1 MAPSERM
8 RKHRGRKTM
17 GRKLWLTTS
26 AAVLLWAGAAQAQ
39 QAAPQQPDPQDKAVA
54 VDDVV
59 VTAERRTTNLQ
70 ETAVAATVLSGDSLD
85 DRGVFSLEQLQFV
98 APSTTVQNFG
108 QGNYFNVRG
117 IGKSEPTTAIG
128 VGVTT
133 YRDGV
138 PTFPGYFQ
146 TEPYYDIGSV
156 ELLRG
161 PQGTFAG
168 TNATGGAVFIT
179 SKNPDFTGVNGYVM
193 GQVGNF
199 DNLKVQGAVNIPL
212 TDALAARFAVNSEQ
226 RGSFHNITGPY
237 RGSPGEV
244 ESNSVRASFL
254 WTPTPALRVLLKGD
268 YNSLDFGGYP
278 ADPALATNDPFK
290 ITANGPHS
298 GEDETARVSLNVSY
312 VLDNGITLRS
322 ITGYQDGISEFST
335 DLDGASLLNNTFYDR
350 VEEQVWSQ
358 EFNIVSPDNQRLTW
372 LLGAFWQQDEVTFPV
387 TTFPQGAYHVGFPEG
402 VIDYY
407 IFGETPKETKAV
419 FGQISYD
426 ISDRLQIQL
435 GARWSESTSTNEN
448 VYTTY
453 PAFGLTLLQ
462 NDEVTAEKTTGKLSL
477 NYKVDDN
484 NFVYGFVANG
494 FKMGGLNAPNF
505 YVPASAFG
513 PEDVVDYEVGWKST
527 LFDGRVRTQL
537 GAYYMTYEGFQVV
550 VGDPAVPL
558 FSSIVNVADE
568 TVLMGV
574 EASAQVRLDQWT
586 VDVGAAASHSELG
599 AFFAADPRAPRTG
612 TCNAVT
618 GPASVNCLNL
628 DGNSQTYAPEF
639 TFNIG
644 VQYDFALGNGA
655 TLSPRIDF
663 AHIGEAWT
671 TIFNKEALGDR
682 LEARNLV
689 NLLLSYKTG
698 DWTVAGYALNA
709 TDQTYIA
716 AVNSGLRYAGPP
728 RQYGLNLTRTF

>member
-1 MAPSERM
+1 
-8 RKHRGRKTM
+8 M

-26 AAVLLWAGAAQAQ
+26 AAVLLWTGAAQAQ
-39 QAAPQQPDPQDKAVA
+39 DAAPQTTDDQDATSLGE
-54 VDDVV
+54 VV

-70 ETAVAATVLSGDSLD
+70 ETAVAATVLSGESLD

-138 PTFPGYFQ
+138 PAFPGYFQ

-179 SKNPDFTGVNGYVM
+179 SRNPDFSGVNGYVM
-193 GQVGNF
+193 GQIGNY
-199 DNLKVQGAVNIPL
+199 DHLKFQGAVNVPL
-212 TDALAARFAVNSEQ
+212 TDNLAARFAVNSEQ
-226 RGSFHNITGPY
+226 RSSFHDITGTY
-237 RGSPGEV
+237 SGSPGEV
-244 ESNSVRASFL
+244 DMNSVRASVL
-254 WTPTPALRVLLKGD
+254 WTPTDALRVLVKAD

-278 ADPALATNDPFK
+278 ADPSRATNDPFE

-298 GEDETARVSLNVSY
+298 GKDETARVSLNVSY
-312 VLDNGITLRS
+312 VLDNGVTLRS

-335 DLDGASLLNNTFYDR
+335 DLDGTSALNNTFYDR
-350 VEEQVWSQ
+350 VEEEVWSQ

-372 LLGAFWQQDEVTFPV
+372 LLGAFWQHDDVVFPV

-426 ISDRLQIQL
+426 VSDRLQIQL
-435 GARWSESTSTNEN
+435 GARWSESTSTNDD

-453 PAFGLTLLQ
+453 PAFGLVLFQ
-462 NDEVTAEKTTGKLSL
+462 DSEVTAEKTTGKLSI

-484 NFVYGFVANG
+484 NFVYGFVATG

-505 YVPASAFG
+505 YVPPRDFG
-513 PEDVVDYEVGWKST
+513 PEDVIDYEIGWKST
-527 LFDGRVRTQL
+527 MFDGRVRTQL
-537 GAYYMTYEGFQVV
+537 GAYYMVYEGFQVAI
-550 VGDPAVPL
+550 GDPEYPL
-558 FSSIVNVADE
+558 FSSIMNVEDE
-568 TVLMGV
+568 TVLMGI
-574 EASAQVRLDQWT
+574 EGSAQIRVDDWT
-586 VDVGAAASHSELG
+586 VDVGAAVSNSELG
-599 AFFAADPRAPRTG
+599 TFYAADPRLTRTG
-612 TCNAVT
+612 VCDANT
-618 GPASVNCLNL
+618 GPTSANCQNL
-628 DGNSQTYAPEF
+628 SGNRQSYAPEL

-644 VQYDFALGNGA
+644 VQYDFHLPNGA
-655 TLSPRIDF
+655 VLSPRMDY
-663 AHIGEAWT
+663 AHIGESYT
-671 TIFNKEALGDR
+671 TIFNNEALGDE

-689 NLLLSYKTG
+689 NLLLSYKTD
-698 DWTVAGYALNA
+698 DWTLAAYALNA

-716 AVNSGLRYAGPP
+716 SINAGLRYAGPP
-728 RQYGLNLTRTF
+728 RQFGVNLTRTF

>member
-1 MAPSERM
+1 
-8 RKHRGRKTM
+8 M

-26 AAVLLWAGAAQAQ
+26 AAVLLWTGAAQAQ
-39 QAAPQQPDPQDKAVA
+39 DAASQTPDDQDATSLGE
-54 VDDVV
+54 VV

-70 ETAVAATVLSGDSLD
+70 ETAVAATVLSGESLD

-138 PTFPGYFQ
+138 PAFPGYFQ

-179 SKNPDFTGVNGYVM
+179 SRNPDFSGVNGYVM
-193 GQVGNF
+193 GQIGNY
-199 DNLKVQGAVNIPL
+199 DHLKFQGAVNVPL
-212 TDALAARFAVNSEQ
+212 TDTLAARFAVNSEQ
-226 RGSFHNITGPY
+226 RSSFHDITGAY
-237 RGSPGEV
+237 SGSPGEV
-244 ESNSVRASFL
+244 DMNSVRASVL
-254 WTPTPALRVLLKGD
+254 WTPTDALRVLVKAD

-278 ADPALATNDPFK
+278 ADPSRATNDPFE

-298 GEDETARVSLNVSY
+298 GKDETARVSLNVSY
-312 VLDNGITLRS
+312 VLDNGVTLRS

-335 DLDGASLLNNTFYDR
+335 DLDGTSALNNTFYDR
-350 VEEQVWSQ
+350 VEEEVWSQ

-372 LLGAFWQQDEVTFPV
+372 LLGAFWQHDDVVFPV

-407 IFGETPKETKAV
+407 IFGETPKETRAV

-435 GARWSESTSTNEN
+435 GARWSESTSTNDD

-453 PAFGLTLLQ
+453 PAFGLVLFQ
-462 NDEVTAEKTTGKLSL
+462 DSEVTAEKTTGKLSI

-484 NFVYGFVANG
+484 NFVYGFVATG

-505 YVPASAFG
+505 YVPPRDFG
-513 PEDVVDYEVGWKST
+513 PEDVIDYEIGWKST
-527 LFDGRVRTQL
+527 MFDGRVRTQL
-537 GAYYMTYEGFQVV
+537 GAYYMVYEGFQVAI
-550 VGDPAVPL
+550 GDPEYPL
-558 FSSIVNVADE
+558 FSSIMNVEDE
-568 TVLMGV
+568 TVLMGI
-574 EASAQVRLDQWT
+574 EGSAQIRVDDWT
-586 VDVGAAASHSELG
+586 VDVGAAVSNSELG
-599 AFFAADPRAPRTG
+599 TFYAADPRLTRTG
-612 TCNAVT
+612 VCDANT
-618 GPASVNCLNL
+618 GPTSANCQNL
-628 DGNSQTYAPEF
+628 SGNRQSYAPEL

-644 VQYDFALGNGA
+644 VQYDFHLPNGA
-655 TLSPRIDF
+655 VLSPRMDY
-663 AHIGEAWT
+663 AHIGESYT
-671 TIFNKEALGDR
+671 TIFNNEALGDE

-689 NLLLSYKTG
+689 NLLLSYKTD
-698 DWTVAGYALNA
+698 DWTLAAYALNA

-716 AVNSGLRYAGPP
+716 SINAGLRYAGPP
-728 RQYGLNLTRTF
+728 RQFGVNLTRTF

>member
-1 MAPSERM
+1 
-8 RKHRGRKTM
+8 M

-26 AAVLLWAGAAQAQ
+26 AAVLLWTGAAQAQ
-39 QAAPQQPDPQDKAVA
+39 DAATAQTDQQDEATTLGE
-54 VDDVV
+54 VV
-59 VTAERRTTNLQ
+59 VTAERRTSNLQ
-70 ETAVAATVLSGDSLD
+70 ETAVAATVLSGESLD

-98 APSTTVQNFG
+98 APSTTVQNYG
-108 QGNYFNVRG
+108 QGNFFNVRG
-117 IGKSEPTTAIG
+117 IGKSEATTAIG

-138 PTFPGYFQ
+138 PVFPGYFQ
-146 TEPYYDIGSV
+146 TEPYYDIGGV

-179 SKNPDFTGVNGYVM
+179 SRNPDFTGVNGYVM
-193 GQVGNF
+193 GQVGNY
-199 DNLKVQGAVNIPL
+199 DNLKFQGAVNLPI
-212 TDALAARFAVNSEQ
+212 TDTLAIRLAANSEQ
-226 RGSFHNITGPY
+226 RSSFHDITGPY
-237 RGSPGEV
+237 SGDPGDIDM
-244 ESNSVRASFL
+244 NSVRASLL
-254 WTPTPALRVLLKGD
+254 WMPTDSLRILLKGD

-278 ADPALATNDPFK
+278 ADPALATNDPFD

-298 GEDETARVSLNVSY
+298 GKDETARVSLNVSY

-322 ITGYQDGISEFST
+322 ITGYQDGISVFST
-335 DLDGASLLNNTFYDR
+335 DLDGTSALNNTFYDR
-350 VEEQVWSQ
+350 VEEDVWSQ

-372 LLGAFWQQDEVTFPV
+372 LVGAFWQQDQVTFPV

-402 VIDYY
+402 VLDYY

-435 GARWSESTSTNEN
+435 GARWSESTSRNEN

-462 NDEVTAEKTTGKLSL
+462 NDEVTAEKTTGKLSV
-477 NYKVDDN
+477 NYKIDEN
-484 NFVYGFVANG
+484 NFLYGFVATG

-505 YVPASAFG
+505 YVPASSFG
-513 PEDVVDYEVGWKST
+513 PEDVVDYEIGWKST
-527 LFDGRVRTQL
+527 MFGGRVRTQL
-537 GAYYMTYEGFQVV
+537 GAYYMTYEGFQVI

-568 TVLMGV
+568 TVLMGL
-574 EASAQVRLDQWT
+574 EASAQARINDWT
-586 VDVGAAASHSELG
+586 IDVGAALSKSELG
-599 AFFAADPRAPRTG
+599 EFYAADPRIARSG
-612 TCNAVT
+612 TCNAET
-618 GPASVNCLNL
+618 GPASPNCLNL
-628 DGNSQTYAPEF
+628 DGHTQGYAPEF

-644 VQYDFALGNGA
+644 VQYDVHLPNGA
-655 TLSPRIDF
+655 TLSPRMDY
-663 AHIGEAWT
+663 AHIAESWT
-671 TIFNKEALGDR
+671 SIFNNEALGDR

-689 NLLLSYKTG
+689 NLLLSYKT
-698 DWTVAGYALNA
+698 DNWTLAGYVHNA

-716 AVNSGLRYAGPP
+716 AVNAGLRYAGPP
-728 RQYGLNLTRTF
+728 RQFGVNLTRTF

>member
-1 MAPSERM
+1 
-8 RKHRGRKTM
+8 M

-39 QAAPQQPDPQDKAVA
+39 DAASQKT
-54 VDDVV
+54 DDRQEATEVGEVV

-70 ETAVAATVLSGDSLD
+70 ETPVAATVLSGDSLD

-138 PTFPGYFQ
+138 PVFPGYFQ

-179 SKNPDFTGVNGYVM
+179 SRNPDFSGLNGYVM
-193 GQVGNF
+193 GQVGNY
-199 DNLKVQGAVNIPL
+199 DNLKVQGAINLPL
-212 TDALAARFAVNSEQ
+212 TDTLAARFAMNTEKRS
-226 RGSFHNITGPY
+226 SFHDITGPY
-237 RGSPGEV
+237 RGHPGDV
-244 ESNSVRASFL
+244 DMNSARASFL

-268 YNSLDFGGYP
+268 YNKLDFGGYP
-278 ADPALATNDPFK
+278 ADPALSTNDPFE

-298 GEDETARVSLNVSY
+298 GVDETGRVSLNVSY
-312 VLDNGITLRS
+312 VFDSGITLRS

-335 DLDGASLLNNTFYDR
+335 DLDGTSALNNTFYDR
-350 VEEQVWSQ
+350 VEEEVWSQ
-358 EFNIVSPDNQRLTW
+358 EINLVSPDNQRLTW
-372 LLGAFWQQDEVTFPV
+372 LLGAFWQQDDVVFPGGA
-387 TTFPQGAYHVGFPEG
+387 FPEGAYHVGFPEG
-402 VIDYY
+402 VVDYY

-419 FGQISYD
+419 FGQVSYD
-426 ISDRLQIQL
+426 VSDRLQVQL
-435 GARWSESTSTNEN
+435 GARWSESTSTNDD

-453 PAFGLTLLQ
+453 PAFGLILFQ
-462 NDEVTAEKTTGKLSL
+462 DSEVTAEKTTGKLSI
-477 NYKVDDN
+477 NYKVNDD

-505 YVPASAFG
+505 YVPPRDFG
-513 PEDVVDYEVGWKST
+513 PEDVVDYELGWKST
-527 LFDGRVRTQL
+527 MADGRVRTQL
-537 GAYYMTYEGFQVV
+537 GAYYMVYEGFQVAI
-550 VGDPAVPL
+550 GDPEYPL
-558 FSSIVNVADE
+558 FSSIMNVADQ
-568 TVLMGV
+568 TVLMGL
-574 EASAQVRLDQWT
+574 EASAQIRLDDWT
-586 VDVGAAASHSELG
+586 VDVGGAVSKSELG
-599 AFFAADPRAPRTG
+599 EFYAADPRVARTG
-612 TCNAVT
+612 LCDAST
-618 GPASVNCLNL
+618 GPASANCLNL
-628 DGNSQTYAPEF
+628 SGNSQSYAPEL

-644 VQYDFALGNGA
+644 VQYDFHLPNGA
-655 TLSPRIDF
+655 SLSPRVDY
-663 AHIGEAWT
+663 AHIGESYT
-671 TIFNKEALGDR
+671 TIFNNAALGDQ

-698 DWTVAGYALNA
+698 DWTLAAYALNA

-716 AVNSGLRYAGPP
+716 AVNSGLRYAGAP
-728 RQYGLNLTRTF
+728 RQFGVNLTKAF

>member
-1 MAPSERM
+1 MS
-8 RKHRGRKTM
+8 
-17 GRKLWLTTS
+17 RKLGITTS
-26 AAVLLWAGAAQAQ
+26 FAVLLWAGAVHAQE
-39 QAAPQQPDPQDKAVA
+39 APEQEVTQ

-70 ETAVAATVLSGDSLD
+70 ETAVAATVLSGEDLEE
-85 DRGVFSLEQLQFV
+85 RGVATLEQLQFV

-108 QGNYFNVRG
+108 QGNFFNVRG

-138 PTFPGYFQ
+138 PVFPGYFQ

-168 TNATGGAVFIT
+168 TNATGGAVFIAAR
-179 SKNPDFTGVNGYVM
+179 NPDFSGVNGYVM
-193 GQVGNF
+193 GQVGNY
-199 DNLKVQGAVNIPL
+199 DNVKLQGAVNVPL
-212 TDALAARFAVNSEQ
+212 TETLAVRFATNVES
-226 RGSFHNITGPY
+226 RDSFHDITGPY
-237 RGSPGEV
+237 TGTPGDV
-244 ESNSVRASFL
+244 RSNSLRASLL

-268 YNSLDFGGYP
+268 YNHLDFGGYP
-278 ADPALATNDPFK
+278 ADPALATNDPFE

-335 DLDGASLLNNTFYDR
+335 DLDGTSALNNTFYDR
-350 VEEQVWSQ
+350 VEEEVWSQ
-358 EFNIVSPDNQRLTW
+358 EFNIVSPDGQRLSW
-372 LLGAFWQQDEVTFPV
+372 VLGAFWQYDDVVFPV
-387 TTFPQGAYHVGFPEG
+387 TTFPEGAYHVGFPEG

-419 FGQISYD
+419 FGQLSYD
-426 ISDRLQIQL
+426 ISDRLQIQV
-435 GARWSESTSTNEN
+435 GARWSESTSTNDN

-453 PAFGLTLLQ
+453 PAFGLVLLQ
-462 NDEVTAEKTTGKLSL
+462 NDEVTAEKTTGKVSV
-477 NYKVDDN
+477 NWKVDDN
-484 NFVYGFVANG
+484 NFVYGFVATG

-513 PEDVVDYEVGWKST
+513 PEDVVDYEIGWKST
-527 LFDGRVRTQL
+527 MFDGRVRTQL
-537 GAYYMTYEGFQVV
+537 GAYYMTYEGFQVI

-558 FSSIVNVADE
+558 FSSIVNVPDD
-568 TVLMGV
+568 TVLMGL
-574 EASAQVRLDQWT
+574 EGSAQMVFGPWQ
-586 VDVGAAASHSELG
+586 VDVGGSVSSSELG
-599 AFFAADPRAPRTG
+599 DFYAADPRAPRTG
-612 TCNAVT
+612 VCNSVT
-618 GPASVNCLNL
+618 GPASVNCLQL
-628 DGNSQTYAPEF
+628 GGNEQSYAPEV
-639 TFNIG
+639 TFNAG
-644 VQYDFALGNGA
+644 VEYEWVMADGA
-655 TLSPRIDF
+655 TLTPRIDYS
-663 AHIGEAWT
+663 HIGESWT
-671 TIFNKEALGDR
+671 SIFNNEARGDR

-689 NLLLSYKTG
+689 NLRLTYQRD
-698 DWTVAGYALNA
+698 DWTLAAYAVNA

-716 AVNSGLRYAGPP
+716 AINAGLRYAGPP
-728 RQYGLNLTRTF
+728 RQFGLNLTRTF

>member
-1 MAPSERM
+1 
-8 RKHRGRKTM
+8 M

-26 AAVLLWAGAAQAQ
+26 AAVLLWTGAAQAQ
-39 QAAPQQPDPQDKAVA
+39 NAAPQTPDDQDATSLGE
-54 VDDVV
+54 VV

-70 ETAVAATVLSGDSLD
+70 ETAVAATVLSGESLD

-138 PTFPGYFQ
+138 PAFPGYFQ

-179 SKNPDFTGVNGYVM
+179 SRNPDFSGVNGYVM
-193 GQVGNF
+193 GQIGNY
-199 DNLKVQGAVNIPL
+199 DHLKFQGAVNVPL
-212 TDALAARFAVNSEQ
+212 TDTLAARFAVNSEQ
-226 RGSFHNITGPY
+226 RSSFHDITGAY
-237 RGSPGEV
+237 SGSPGEV
-244 ESNSVRASFL
+244 DMNSVRASVL
-254 WTPTPALRVLLKGD
+254 WTPTDALRVLVKAD

-278 ADPALATNDPFK
+278 ADPSRATNDPFE

-298 GEDETARVSLNVSY
+298 GKDETARVSLNVSY
-312 VLDNGITLRS
+312 VLDNGVTLRS

-335 DLDGASLLNNTFYDR
+335 DLDGTSALNNTFYDR
-350 VEEQVWSQ
+350 VEEEVWSQ

-372 LLGAFWQQDEVTFPV
+372 LLGAFWQHDDVVFPV

-407 IFGETPKETKAV
+407 IFGETPKETRAV

-435 GARWSESTSTNEN
+435 GARWSESTSTNDD

-453 PAFGLTLLQ
+453 PAFGLVLFQ
-462 NDEVTAEKTTGKLSL
+462 DSEVTAEKTTGKLSI

-484 NFVYGFVANG
+484 NFVYGFVATG

-505 YVPASAFG
+505 YVPPRDFG
-513 PEDVVDYEVGWKST
+513 PEDVIDYEIGWKST
-527 LFDGRVRTQL
+527 MFDGRVRTQL
-537 GAYYMTYEGFQVV
+537 GAYYMVYEGFQVAI
-550 VGDPAVPL
+550 GDPEYPL
-558 FSSIVNVADE
+558 FSSIMNVEDE
-568 TVLMGV
+568 TVLMGI
-574 EASAQVRLDQWT
+574 EGSAQIRVDDWT
-586 VDVGAAASHSELG
+586 VDVGAAVSNSELG
-599 AFFAADPRAPRTG
+599 TFYAADPRLTRTG
-612 TCNAVT
+612 VCDANT
-618 GPASVNCLNL
+618 GPTSANCQNL
-628 DGNSQTYAPEF
+628 SGNRQSYAPEL

-644 VQYDFALGNGA
+644 VQYDFHLPNGA
-655 TLSPRIDF
+655 VLSPRMDY
-663 AHIGEAWT
+663 AHIGESYT
-671 TIFNKEALGDR
+671 TIFNNEALGDE

-689 NLLLSYKTG
+689 NLLLSYKTD
-698 DWTVAGYALNA
+698 DWTLAAYALNA

-716 AVNSGLRYAGPP
+716 SINAGLRYAGPP
-728 RQYGLNLTRTF
+728 RQFGVNLTRTF

>member
-1 MAPSERM
+1 
-8 RKHRGRKTM
+8 M

-26 AAVLLWAGAAQAQ
+26 AAVLLWTGAAQAQ
-39 QAAPQQPDPQDKAVA
+39 DAAPQTADDQDATSLGE
-54 VDDVV
+54 VV

-70 ETAVAATVLSGDSLD
+70 ETAVAATVLSGESLD

-138 PTFPGYFQ
+138 PAFPGYFQ

-179 SKNPDFTGVNGYVM
+179 SRNPDFSGVNGYVM
-193 GQVGNF
+193 GQIGNY
-199 DNLKVQGAVNIPL
+199 DHLKFQGAVNVPL
-212 TDALAARFAVNSEQ
+212 TDNLAARFAVNSEQ
-226 RGSFHNITGPY
+226 RSSFHDITGAY
-237 RGSPGEV
+237 SGSPGEV
-244 ESNSVRASFL
+244 DMNSVRASVL
-254 WTPTPALRVLLKGD
+254 WTPTDALRVLVKAD

-278 ADPALATNDPFK
+278 ADPSRATNDPFE

-298 GEDETARVSLNVSY
+298 GKDETARVSLNVSY
-312 VLDNGITLRS
+312 VLDNGVTLRS

-335 DLDGASLLNNTFYDR
+335 DLDGTSALNNTFYDR
-350 VEEQVWSQ
+350 VEEEVWSQ

-372 LLGAFWQQDEVTFPV
+372 LLGAFWQYDDVVFPV

-407 IFGETPKETKAV
+407 IFGETPKETRAV

-426 ISDRLQIQL
+426 VSDRLQIQL
-435 GARWSESTSTNEN
+435 GARWSESTSTNDD

-453 PAFGLTLLQ
+453 PAFGLVLFQ
-462 NDEVTAEKTTGKLSL
+462 DSEVTAEKTTGKLSI
-477 NYKVDDN
+477 NYKIDDN
-484 NFVYGFVANG
+484 NFVYGFVATG

-505 YVPASAFG
+505 YVPPRDFG
-513 PEDVVDYEVGWKST
+513 PENVIDYEIGWKST
-527 LFDGRVRTQL
+527 MFDGRVRTQL
-537 GAYYMTYEGFQVV
+537 GAYYMVYEGFQVAI
-550 VGDPAVPL
+550 GDPEYPL
-558 FSSIVNVADE
+558 FSSIMNVEDE
-568 TVLMGV
+568 TVLMGI
-574 EASAQVRLDQWT
+574 EGSAQIRVDDWT
-586 VDVGAAASHSELG
+586 VDVGAAVSNSELG
-599 AFFAADPRAPRTG
+599 TFYAADPRLTRTG
-612 TCNAVT
+612 VCDANT
-618 GPASVNCLNL
+618 GPTSANCQNL
-628 DGNSQTYAPEF
+628 SGNRQSYAPEL

-644 VQYDFALGNGA
+644 VQYDFHLPNGA
-655 TLSPRIDF
+655 VLSPRMDY
-663 AHIGEAWT
+663 AHIGESYT
-671 TIFNKEALGDR
+671 TIFNNEALGDE

-689 NLLLSYKTG
+689 NLLLSYKTD
-698 DWTVAGYALNA
+698 DWTLAAYALNA

-716 AVNSGLRYAGPP
+716 SINAGLRYAGPP
-728 RQYGLNLTRTF
+728 RQFGVNLTRTF

>member
-1 MAPSERM
+1 
-8 RKHRGRKTM
+8 M

-39 QAAPQQPDPQDKAVA
+39 DATPQSTDQQADVA
-54 VDDVV
+54 SLGEVV

-70 ETAVAATVLSGDSLD
+70 ETAVAATVLSGESLD

-108 QGNYFNVRG
+108 QGNFFNVRG

-138 PTFPGYFQ
+138 PVFPGYFQ
-146 TEPYYDIGSV
+146 TEPYYDIGAV

-179 SKNPDFTGVNGYVM
+179 SRNPDFSGVNGYVM
-193 GQVGNF
+193 GQVGNY
-199 DNLKVQGAVNIPL
+199 DNLKFQGAVNVPI
-212 TDALAARFAVNSEQ
+212 TDTLAARFAVNSEQ
-226 RGSFHNITGPY
+226 RSSFHEITGPY
-237 RGSPGEV
+237 KGSPGDV
-244 ESNSVRASFL
+244 DMNSVRASFL

-298 GEDETARVSLNVSY
+298 GKDVTARVSLNVSY
-312 VLDNGITLRS
+312 VFDNGITLRS

-335 DLDGASLLNNTFYDR
+335 DLDGASALNNTFYDR
-350 VEEQVWSQ
+350 VEEDVWSQ
-358 EFNIVSPDNQRLTW
+358 EINLVSPDNQRLTW
-372 LLGAFWQQDEVTFPV
+372 LLGAFWQQDNVTFPV

-402 VIDYY
+402 VVDYY
-407 IFGETPKETKAV
+407 IFGETPKETTAV
-419 FGQISYD
+419 FGQVSYD

-435 GARWSESTSTNEN
+435 GARWSESTSRNDN

-477 NYKVDDN
+477 NYKIDDN
-484 NFVYGFVANG
+484 NFVYGFVATG

-505 YVPASAFG
+505 YVPASSFG
-513 PEDVVDYEVGWKST
+513 PEDVIDYELGWKST
-527 LFDGRVRTQL
+527 LFGGRVRTQL

-574 EASAQVRLDQWT
+574 EASAQVRVDDWT
-586 VDVGAAASHSELG
+586 VDVGAAVSKSELG
-599 AFFAADPRAPRTG
+599 EFYAADPRVARSG
-612 TCNAVT
+612 TCNATT
-618 GPASVNCLNL
+618 GPATANCLNL
-628 DGNSQTYAPEF
+628 DGNTQSYAPEF

-644 VQYDFALGNGA
+644 VQYDFQLPNGA
-655 TLSPRIDF
+655 TLSPRMDY

-671 TIFNKEALGDR
+671 SIFNNRALGDR
-682 LEARNLV
+682 LEARDLV
-689 NLLLSYKTG
+689 NLMLSYKTD
-698 DWTVAGYALNA
+698 DWTVAAYAHNA

-716 AVNSGLRYAGPP
+716 AVNAGLRYAGPP
-728 RQYGLNLTRTF
+728 RQFGINLMKTF

>member
-1 MAPSERM
+1 
-8 RKHRGRKTM
+8 M

-26 AAVLLWAGAAQAQ
+26 AAVLLWTGAAQAQ
-39 QAAPQQPDPQDKAVA
+39 DAAPQTADDQDATSLGE
-54 VDDVV
+54 VV

-70 ETAVAATVLSGDSLD
+70 ETAVAATVLSGESLD

-138 PTFPGYFQ
+138 PAFPGYFQ

-179 SKNPDFTGVNGYVM
+179 SRNPDFSGVNGYVM
-193 GQVGNF
+193 GQIGNY
-199 DNLKVQGAVNIPL
+199 DHLKFQGAVNVPL
-212 TDALAARFAVNSEQ
+212 TDNLAARFAVNSEQ
-226 RGSFHNITGPY
+226 RSSFHDITGAY
-237 RGSPGEV
+237 SGSPGEV
-244 ESNSVRASFL
+244 DMNSVRASVL
-254 WTPTPALRVLLKGD
+254 WTPTDALRVLVKAD

-278 ADPALATNDPFK
+278 ADPSRATNDPFE

-298 GEDETARVSLNVSY
+298 GKDETARVSLNVSY
-312 VLDNGITLRS
+312 VLDNGVTLRS

-335 DLDGASLLNNTFYDR
+335 DLDGTSALNNTFYDR
-350 VEEQVWSQ
+350 VEEEVWSQ

-372 LLGAFWQQDEVTFPV
+372 LLGAFWQYDDVVFPV

-407 IFGETPKETKAV
+407 IFGETPKETRAV

-426 ISDRLQIQL
+426 VSDRLQIQL
-435 GARWSESTSTNEN
+435 GARWSESTSTNDD

-453 PAFGLTLLQ
+453 PAFGLVLFQ
-462 NDEVTAEKTTGKLSL
+462 DSEVTAEKTTGKLSI

-484 NFVYGFVANG
+484 NFVYGFVATG

-505 YVPASAFG
+505 YVPPRDFG
-513 PEDVVDYEVGWKST
+513 PEDVIDYEIGWKST
-527 LFDGRVRTQL
+527 MFDGRVRTQL
-537 GAYYMTYEGFQVV
+537 GAYYMVYEGFQVAI
-550 VGDPAVPL
+550 GDPEYPL
-558 FSSIVNVADE
+558 FSSIMNVEDE
-568 TVLMGV
+568 TVLMGI
-574 EASAQVRLDQWT
+574 EGSAQIRVDDWT
-586 VDVGAAASHSELG
+586 VDVGAAVSNSELG
-599 AFFAADPRAPRTG
+599 TFYAADPRLTRTG
-612 TCNAVT
+612 VCDANT
-618 GPASVNCLNL
+618 GPTSANCQNL
-628 DGNSQTYAPEF
+628 SGNRQSYAPEL

-644 VQYDFALGNGA
+644 VQYDFHLPNGA
-655 TLSPRIDF
+655 VLSPRMDY
-663 AHIGEAWT
+663 AHIGESYT
-671 TIFNKEALGDR
+671 TIFNNEALGDE

-689 NLLLSYKTG
+689 NLLLSYKTD
-698 DWTVAGYALNA
+698 DWTLAAYALNA

-716 AVNSGLRYAGPP
+716 SINAGLRYAGPP
-728 RQYGLNLTRTF
+728 RQFGVNLTRTF

>member
-1 MAPSERM
+1 
-8 RKHRGRKTM
+8 M

-26 AAVLLWAGAAQAQ
+26 AAVLLWTGAAQAQ
-39 QAAPQQPDPQDKAVA
+39 DAAPQTTDDQDATSLGE
-54 VDDVV
+54 VV

-70 ETAVAATVLSGDSLD
+70 ETAVAATVLSGESLD

-138 PTFPGYFQ
+138 PAFPGYFQ

-179 SKNPDFTGVNGYVM
+179 SRNPDFSGVNGYVM
-193 GQVGNF
+193 GQIGNY
-199 DNLKVQGAVNIPL
+199 DHLKFQGAVNVPL
-212 TDALAARFAVNSEQ
+212 TDNLAARFAVNSEQ
-226 RGSFHNITGPY
+226 RSSFHDITGAY
-237 RGSPGEV
+237 SGSPGEV
-244 ESNSVRASFL
+244 DMNSVRASVL
-254 WTPTPALRVLLKGD
+254 WTPTDALRVLVKAD

-278 ADPALATNDPFK
+278 ADPSRATNDPFE

-298 GEDETARVSLNVSY
+298 GKDETARVSLNVSY
-312 VLDNGITLRS
+312 VLDNGVTLRS

-335 DLDGASLLNNTFYDR
+335 DLDGTSALNNTFYDR
-350 VEEQVWSQ
+350 VEEEVWSQ

-372 LLGAFWQQDEVTFPV
+372 LLGAFWQHDDVVFPV

-426 ISDRLQIQL
+426 VSDRLQIQL
-435 GARWSESTSTNEN
+435 GARWSESTSTNDD

-453 PAFGLTLLQ
+453 PAFGLVLFQ
-462 NDEVTAEKTTGKLSL
+462 DSEVTAEKTTGKLSI

-484 NFVYGFVANG
+484 NFVYGFVATG

-505 YVPASAFG
+505 YVPPRDFG
-513 PEDVVDYEVGWKST
+513 PEDVIDYEIGWKST
-527 LFDGRVRTQL
+527 MFDGRVRTQL
-537 GAYYMTYEGFQVV
+537 GAYYMVYEGFQVAI
-550 VGDPAVPL
+550 GDPEYPL
-558 FSSIVNVADE
+558 FSSIMNVEDE
-568 TVLMGV
+568 TVLMGI
-574 EASAQVRLDQWT
+574 EGSAQIRVDDWT
-586 VDVGAAASHSELG
+586 VDVGAAVSNSELG
-599 AFFAADPRAPRTG
+599 TFYAADPRLTRTG
-612 TCNAVT
+612 VCDANT
-618 GPASVNCLNL
+618 GPTSANCQNL
-628 DGNSQTYAPEF
+628 SGNRQSYAPEL

-644 VQYDFALGNGA
+644 VQYDFHLPNGA
-655 TLSPRIDF
+655 VLSPRMDY
-663 AHIGEAWT
+663 AHIGESYT
-671 TIFNKEALGDR
+671 TIFNNEALGDE

-689 NLLLSYKTG
+689 NLLLSYKTD
-698 DWTVAGYALNA
+698 DWTLAAYALNA

-716 AVNSGLRYAGPP
+716 SINAGLRYAGPP
-728 RQYGLNLTRTF
+728 RQFGVNLTRTF

>member
-1 MAPSERM
+1 
-8 RKHRGRKTM
+8 M

-39 QAAPQQPDPQDKAVA
+39 NAQQPANDQDSTSLGE
-54 VDDVV
+54 VV

-70 ETAVAATVLSGDSLD
+70 ETAVAATVLSGESLD

-108 QGNYFNVRG
+108 QGNFFNVRG

-138 PTFPGYFQ
+138 PVFPGYFQ

-179 SKNPDFTGVNGYVM
+179 SRNPDFSGVNGYVM
-193 GQVGNF
+193 GQVGNY
-199 DNLKVQGAVNIPL
+199 DNLKFQGAVNVPL
-212 TDALAARFAVNSEQ
+212 SDTLAARFAVNSEQ
-226 RGSFHNITGPY
+226 RGSFHEITGPY

-244 ESNSVRASFL
+244 ESNSARASFL

-268 YNSLDFGGYP
+268 YNNLDFGGYP
-278 ADPALATNDPFK
+278 ADPALATNDPFR

-298 GEDETARVSLNVSY
+298 GRDETARVSLNVSY

-335 DLDGASLLNNTFYDR
+335 DLDGTSALNNTFYDR
-350 VEEQVWSQ
+350 VEEEVWSQ

-372 LLGAFWQQDEVTFPV
+372 LLGAFWQYDDVVFPV

-402 VIDYY
+402 VVDYY
-407 IFGETPKETKAV
+407 IFGETPKETTAV

-426 ISDRLQIQL
+426 ISDRLQVQL
-435 GARWSESTSTNEN
+435 GARWSESTSTNDD

-453 PAFGLTLLQ
+453 PAFGLILFQ
-462 NDEVTAEKTTGKLSL
+462 DSEVTARKTTGKLSV
-477 NYKVDDN
+477 NYKVNDD
-484 NFVYGFVANG
+484 NFVYGFVATG

-505 YVPASAFG
+505 YVPPRSFG
-513 PEDVVDYEVGWKST
+513 PEDVVDYEIGWKST
-527 LFDGRVRTQL
+527 MLGGRLRTQL
-537 GAYYMTYEGFQVV
+537 GAYYMVYEGFQVAI
-550 VGDPAVPL
+550 GDPEYPL
-558 FSSIVNVADE
+558 FSSIMNVADD
-568 TVLMGV
+568 TVLKGI
-574 EASAQVRLDQWT
+574 EASAQFRSNDWT
-586 VDVGAAASHSELG
+586 VDVGAAISQSELG
-599 AFFAADPRAPRTG
+599 TFYAADPRVARTG
-612 TCNAVT
+612 LCNANT
-618 GPASVNCLNL
+618 GPASANCLNL
-628 DGNSQTYAPEF
+628 SGNSQSYAPEF
-639 TFNIG
+639 TFNVGI
-644 VQYDFALGNGA
+644 QRDFQLSNGA
-655 TLSPRIDF
+655 TLSPRIDY
-663 AHIGEAWT
+663 AHIGESWT
-671 TIFNKEALGDR
+671 SIFNKPALGDQ

-689 NLLLSYKTG
+689 NLHLAYKTD
-698 DWTVAGYALNA
+698 DWTLAAYALNA

-716 AVNSGLRYAGPP
+716 AVNAGLRYAGPP
-728 RQYGLNLTRTF
+728 RQFGVNLTRTF

>member
-1 MAPSERM
+1 
-8 RKHRGRKTM
+8 M

-39 QAAPQQPDPQDKAVA
+39 DAASRQADDQQATSVG
-54 VDDVV
+54 DVV

-108 QGNYFNVRG
+108 QGNFFNVRG

-138 PTFPGYFQ
+138 PVFPGYFQ
-146 TEPYYDIGSV
+146 AEPYYDIGSV

-179 SKNPDFTGVNGYVM
+179 SRNPDFTSVNGYVT
-193 GQVGNF
+193 GQVGNY
-199 DNLKVQGAVNIPL
+199 DNVKLQGAVNVPL
-212 TDALAARFAVNSEQ
+212 TDTLAVRLAANSE
-226 RGSFHNITGPY
+226 RRSSFHDITGPY
-237 RGSPGEV
+237 SGDPGDIEM
-244 ESNSVRASFL
+244 NSVRASVL
-254 WTPTPALRVLLKGD
+254 WAPTPALRVLLKGD
-268 YNSLDFGGYP
+268 YNNQDFGGYP

-298 GEDETARVSLNVSY
+298 GKDETVRLSLNVSY
-312 VLDNGITLRS
+312 VFDNGITLRS

-335 DLDGASLLNNTFYDR
+335 DLDGTSAVNNTFYDR
-350 VEEQVWSQ
+350 VEETVWSQ
-358 EFNIVSPDNQRLTW
+358 EINLVSPDNQRLTW
-372 LLGAFWQQDEVTFPV
+372 LLGAFWQQDDVTFPV
-387 TTFPQGAYHVGFPEG
+387 TTFPQGAYHIGFPEG
-402 VIDYY
+402 VFDYY
-407 IFGETPKETKAV
+407 IFGDTPKTTTAV
-419 FGQISYD
+419 FGQVSYD
-426 ISDRLQIQL
+426 LSDRLQIQV
-435 GARWSESTSTNEN
+435 GARWSKSRSRNEN
-448 VYTTY
+448 VFTTY
-453 PAFGLTLLQ
+453 PALGLQLLQ
-462 NDEVTAEKTTGKLSL
+462 NDEVTADKTTGKVSI
-477 NYKVDDN
+477 NYKLDDN
-484 NFVYGFVANG
+484 NFLYGFVATG

-505 YVPASAFG
+505 YVPASSFG
-513 PEDVVDYEVGWKST
+513 AEDVVDYELGWKST
-527 LFDGRVRTQL
+527 MLGGRIRTQL

-568 TVLMGV
+568 TVLMGL
-574 EASAQVRLDQWT
+574 EASAQVRLNAWT
-586 VDVGAAASHSELG
+586 VDVGAAVSNSELG
-599 AFFAADPRAPRTG
+599 EFYAADPRIARSG
-612 TCNAVT
+612 TCNAAT
-618 GPASVNCLNL
+618 GPATANCLNL
-628 DGNSQTYAPEF
+628 DGNTQGYAPEL

-644 VQYDFALGNGA
+644 VQYDFHLPNGA
-655 TLSPRIDF
+655 TLSPRVDY
-663 AHIGEAWT
+663 AHIGKAWT
-671 TIFNKEALGDR
+671 SIFNNEALGDR

-689 NLLLSYKTG
+689 NLLLSYKTN
-698 DWTVAGYALNA
+698 DWTLAAYALNA

-716 AVNSGLRYAGPP
+716 AINAGLRYAGPP
-728 RQYGLNLTRTF
+728 RQFGVNLTKTF

>member
-1 MAPSERM
+1 
-8 RKHRGRKTM
+8 M

-39 QAAPQQPDPQDKAVA
+39 DAAVQQTDPQDEATSLG
-54 VDDVV
+54 DVV

-108 QGNYFNVRG
+108 QGNFFNVRG

-138 PTFPGYFQ
+138 PVFPGYFQ

-179 SKNPDFTGVNGYVM
+179 SRNPDFSGVNGYVM
-193 GQVGNF
+193 GQVGNY
-199 DNLKVQGAVNIPL
+199 DNLKFQGAVNVPI
-212 TDALAARFAVNSEQ
+212 TDTLAARFAVNSEQ
-226 RGSFHNITGPY
+226 RSSFHDITGPY
-237 RGSPGEV
+237 KGSPGDV
-244 ESNSVRASFL
+244 DMNSVRASFL

-278 ADPALATNDPFK
+278 ADPALSTSDPFK

-298 GEDETARVSLNVSY
+298 GKDVTARVSLNVSY
-312 VLDNGITLRS
+312 VFDNGITLRS

-335 DLDGASLLNNTFYDR
+335 DLDGTSALNNTFYDR
-350 VEEQVWSQ
+350 VEEDVWSQ
-358 EFNIVSPDNQRLTW
+358 EINLVSPDNQRLTW
-372 LLGAFWQQDEVTFPV
+372 LLGAFWQQDNVTFPV

-402 VIDYY
+402 AFDYY
-407 IFGETPKETKAV
+407 IFGDTPKETTAV
-419 FGQISYD
+419 FGQVSYD

-435 GARWSESTSTNEN
+435 GARWSESTSRNEN

-453 PAFGLTLLQ
+453 PALGLQLLQ

-477 NYKVDDN
+477 NYKIDDN
-484 NFVYGFVANG
+484 NFVYGFVATG

-505 YVPASAFG
+505 YVPASSFG
-513 PEDVVDYEVGWKST
+513 PEDVVDYELGWKST
-527 LFDGRVRTQL
+527 LLGGRVRTQL

-568 TVLMGV
+568 TVLMGL
-574 EASAQVRLDQWT
+574 EASAQVRVDDWT
-586 VDVGAAASHSELG
+586 VDVGAAVSNSELG
-599 AFFAADPRAPRTG
+599 QFYAADPRVARSG
-612 TCNAVT
+612 TCNAET
-618 GPASVNCLNL
+618 GPATANCLNL
-628 DGNSQTYAPEF
+628 DGNTQGYAPEL

-644 VQYDFALGNGA
+644 VQYDFQLPNGA
-655 TLSPRIDF
+655 TLSPRVDY

-671 TIFNKEALGDR
+671 SIFNNRALGDR
-682 LEARNLV
+682 LEARDLV
-689 NLLLSYKTG
+689 NLMLSYKTD
-698 DWTVAGYALNA
+698 DWTVAAYAHNA

-716 AVNSGLRYAGPP
+716 AVNAGLRYAGPP
-728 RQYGLNLTRTF
+728 RQFGVNLMKTF